1 MNIAILA
8 SGIGTTLQTLI
19 DQQRQHGYRVA
30 LVVTNRECQAQTRA
44 ENHCIPTLCSKDW
57 QEIDKAFANHAI
69 QLIVLAGFLAIVPQ
83 WICEKWKMQIINV
96 HPSLLPKYGGK
107 GMYGL
112 RVQEAVLAAKEKH
125 AGCTVHY
132 VSSEVDGGCIIAQAQ
147 VDVLPNDTPET
158 LSHRVQ
164 QQEKILLPRT
174 IAEIIQQSSKS

>member
-8 SGIGTTLQTLI
+8 SGTGTTLQTLI

-30 LVVTNRECQAQTRA
+30 LVVTNRECQAQIRA

-112 RVQEAVLAAKEKH
+112 RVHEAVLTSGDTESGITIHHVNEHYDQGAIILQAK
-125 AGCTVHY
+125 CP
-132 VSSEVDGGCIIAQAQ
+132 
-147 VDVLPNDTPET
+147 VLPDDTPDT
-158 LSHRVQ
+158 LASRVHQ
-164 QQEKILLPRT
+164 LEYEHFPVAIENLL
-174 IAEIIQQSSKS
+174 